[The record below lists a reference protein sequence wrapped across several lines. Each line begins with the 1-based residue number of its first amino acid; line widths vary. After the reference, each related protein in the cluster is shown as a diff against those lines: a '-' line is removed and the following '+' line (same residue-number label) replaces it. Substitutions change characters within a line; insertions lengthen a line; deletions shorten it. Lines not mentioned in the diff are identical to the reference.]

1 MTGITD
7 PSLDPPSKTHRA
19 VLDALKE
26 NGPLSHKTL
35 ARQANLEWNELTEI
49 IRSLR
54 MNNQVEIRIDRR
66 YELT

>member
-7 PSLDPPSKTHRA
+7 SSFDPPSKTHRA
-19 VLDALKE
+19 VVDALKE

-35 ARQANLEWNELTEI
+35 ADQTNIERNELTEI

-54 MNNQVEIRIDRR
+54 MNNQVGIRIDRR